1 MNQLHYS
8 IINKGKSQ
16 GKNIRSKLSQ
26 VDKQATRAPTAYN
39 DGLSE
44 FSSAAISSAFS
55 FSLDFSWE
63 KESHIDD
70 RLMKI
75 QVVCI
80 WLECLYTFMQEIF
93 HSLQELMS
101 SFQHNTHTH
110 GVHTKTRSNYRDK
123 ATTSIQ
129 KCRGAHQSCHKAPGE
144 ILSID
149 SNICY
154 KRTTH
159 WGCSECPTITSL
171 FDVLVW

>member
-8 IINKGKSQ
+8 IKNKGKSQ

-26 VDKQATRAPTAYN
+26 VDKQATRAPTAYI

-70 RLMKI
+70 RLMTI

-80 WLECLYTFMQEIF
+80 WLECSYTFMQEIF

-101 SFQHNTHTH
+101 PFQQKYIYTWCTHQN
-110 GVHTKTRSNYRDK
+110 K
-123 ATTSIQ
+123 
-129 KCRGAHQSCHKAPGE
+129 E
-144 ILSID
+144 
-149 SNICY
+149 
-154 KRTTH
+154 
-159 WGCSECPTITSL
+159 
-171 FDVLVW
+171 